1 MASKKKTSAAT
12 SVNTEDATSNMTI
25 SELLKVVTEQSELL
39 DSEINKLQTN
49 VAAVV
54 IPYSKEVNEPELPT
68 NTQMGKDLSQLLFRL
83 RVATKRLK
91 HINTNINL

>member
-1 MASKKKTSAAT
+1 MASKKKTTAAQAAAE
-12 SVNTEDATSNMTI
+12 VPNTNMSI

-54 IPYSKEVNEPELPT
+54 IPYNKEVNEPELPT

-91 HINTNINL
+91 HINTNINI

>member
-1 MASKKKTSAAT
+1 MASKKKTTTTVQST
-12 SVNTEDATSNMTI
+12 TEPTNNMTI

-54 IPYSKEVNEPELPT
+54 IPYNKEVNEPEIPT

-83 RVATKRLK
+83 RIATKRLK
-91 HINTNINL
+91 HINTNINI